1 MVLATRLFLLPEGGT
16 GHRTRR
22 KEASMSDFER
32 ITIGSLLQKL
42 ISIVAVAL
50 FMAPPAVGAESLLL
64 LHKAEENHL
73 VAEAV
78 RQTAKRPVDLGV
90 GGAGDLLVRRSG
102 ILRPLAHTPPD
113 EIIERLRIA
122 QRQDCRSIS
131 DISLKVSFLF

>member
-1 MVLATRLFLLPEGGT
+1 
-16 GHRTRR
+16 
-22 KEASMSDFER
+22 MSDFER

-78 RQTAKRPVDLGV
+78 RQTAKRPVDTRT
-90 GGAGDLLVRRSG
+90 A
-102 ILRPLAHTPPD
+102 IW
-113 EIIERLRIA
+113 
-122 QRQDCRSIS
+122 
-131 DISLKVSFLF
+131 